1 MSLPSIRRPAVLL
14 VSSGLREARER
25 RKIGLRHLAY
35 RLRMSPARLSG
46 LELGKRIAHPSDVSH
61 ILGFLGISGVEYEK
75 FMESAKHVYDDNLV
89 ATDDMRSFSLMWTY
103 EQMSDRIVEWSPF
116 CLPDLLRLPQHF
128 DREPGT
134 DEEPACPELGPLER
148 TVRREAVLDGS
159 RHYLFLIGEDA
170 LRSAGNEPDADAQI
184 RSLRSVASL
193 HHVTVRIVPTTAN
206 NPSPAHA
213 FTLFEDRRTP
223 MAVAFKNV
231 HCTAYLTDR
240 ALLDRYSGTAKSLQR
255 QALRNAAAADTL
267 ADFTWGRA
275 L

>member
-1 MSLPSIRRPAVLL
+1 MSLPTIRRPAVLL
-14 VSSGLREARER
+14 VSAGLREARER
-25 RKIGLRHLAY
+25 RKIGLRRLADK
-35 RLRMSPARLSG
+35 LSMSPARLSG
-46 LELGKRIAHPSDVSH
+46 LELGTHIPHPPAVSH

-103 EQMSDRIVEWSPF
+103 EQLSDRVVEWSPF

-134 DEEPACPELGPLER
+134 DEEPACPELEPFER
-148 TVRREAVLDGS
+148 TVRREGMLNGP
-159 RHYLFLIGEDA
+159 RRYLFLIGEDA
-170 LRSAGNEPDADAQI
+170 LRSAGDEPDADAQI

-231 HCTAYLTDR
+231 HCTTYLTEK
-240 ALLDRYSGTAKSLQR
+240 ALLNKYSGTAKALQR
-255 QALRNAAAADTL
+255 QAQRNSAAADTL

-275 L
+275 S